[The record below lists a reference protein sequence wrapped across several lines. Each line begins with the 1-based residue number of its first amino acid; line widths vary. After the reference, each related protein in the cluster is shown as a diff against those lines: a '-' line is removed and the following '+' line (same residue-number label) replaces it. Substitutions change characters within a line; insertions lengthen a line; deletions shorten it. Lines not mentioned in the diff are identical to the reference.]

1 MIIIRFLG
9 FIKLTMAAVWEMNC
23 SGAGGGDCN
32 PRNREM
38 TSDISTMG
46 FLNCE

>member
-9 FIKLTMAAVWEMNC
+9 FIKLTLAAVWEMNC

-32 PRNREM
+32 PRSREM

>member
-9 FIKLTMAAVWEMNC
+9 FIKLTLAAVWEMNC

-38 TSDISTMG
+38 TADISTMG